1 MWITHTHEGN
11 GCGARC
17 AAVGSCSLA
26 TYSEGSRSLA
36 CMWLCMMGRAS
47 SYHCASYSVVTAE
60 SCSSLIVDGVCHTA
74 HDTPDRIRSAQIHRV
89 GARALRTEAE
99 TPSPRTII
107 CTFRHYKMNSETLY
121 CWPCPSASF
130 VSRLTSVQWGTGTAH
145 RHRTSGQWSDVTTCV
160 ASLLSTFFF
169 FRSDKAVRD
178 GPRGRVTSRQ
188 SHRGLR
194 L

>member
-130 VSRLTSVQWGTGTAH
+130 VASVVTEMSAQKADLVSSWLLRCAAH
-145 RHRTSGQWSDVTTCV
+145 LLEFQLSSSSDQIKPYVMDR
-160 ASLLSTFFF
+160 A
-169 FRSDKAVRD
+169 DE
-178 GPRGRVTSRQ
+178 
-188 SHRGLR
+188 
-194 L
+194 